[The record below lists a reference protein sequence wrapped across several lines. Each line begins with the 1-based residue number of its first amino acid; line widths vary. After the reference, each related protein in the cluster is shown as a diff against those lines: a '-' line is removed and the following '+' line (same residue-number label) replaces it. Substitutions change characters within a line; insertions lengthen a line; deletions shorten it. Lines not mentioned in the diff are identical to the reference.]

1 MFSLFLFLIYL
12 ALVGIV
18 FSAKNQ
24 KWWIKVDTKIPV
36 CTYYFGPFESIAEAE
51 SNQVDYLQDLQ
62 QEEYLQQV
70 IKLTESLNLFLQL
83 LQILFDY
90 SCIPPK
96 IG

>member
-18 FSAKNQ
+18 FSAQNQ

-36 CTYYFGPFESIAEAE
+36 CTYYFGPFESVAEAE

-62 QEEYLQQV
+62 QEGAEGISYIIEKCCPKQ
-70 IKLTESLNLFLQL
+70 LTIAEDDFNL
-83 LQILFDY
+83 
-90 SCIPPK
+90 
-96 IG
+96 